1 MIDKKTRTRVSNLMR
16 RDLKKTHYYNE
27 AKNRHFKGK
36 TVYQC
41 PSCSTLFYTGAS
53 QKNFDKLKEEEYPD
67 LVRCKSKDLQMD
79 HIDPVVPYDTDLHS
93 MSLDEIAYNVYC
105 LEKLAD
111 NLQYICTPCHKE
123 KSKVEASIRAKY
135 RELEKLDK

>member
-1 MIDKKTRTRVSNLMR
+1 MIDKKTRTRVRNLIAQ
-16 RDLKKTHYYNE
+16 DLKKAHFYNE

-36 TVYQC
+36 AVYQC
-41 PSCSTLFYTGAS
+41 PSCKKHFYVGS
-53 QKNFDKLKEEEYPD
+53 SDKNFNKLKDEKYPD
-67 LVRCKSKDLQMD
+67 LVRIKEKELQMD

-93 MSLDEIAYNVYC
+93 MSLDEIVYRIYC

-135 RELEKLDK
+135 RELEKLEK